1 MQVKTIDTKHNAQKP
16 KGSKFIIDQ
25 CNFHFGKN
33 IDCSMIDLEE
43 DKILDWPMVYILA
56 NEEYAYVG
64 QTTSVKNRINQHSA
78 NVERKDF
85 TKCNIIFNEEFNTSV
100 ITDYEHRLIAL
111 MNGDQK
117 YKLTNKNDGMTRSNY
132 FSKEVYETMFKE
144 LWEELMNLDLANH
157 TIDEIEESEVFKYSP
172 FKSLTADQR
181 VALDNIIHV
190 IENGLDKAVP
200 ICVQGMPGTGKT
212 ILAIYLIKMLRDNE
226 KYKDKVIKL
235 IEPVTSL
242 RNTLKSALKGISGIK
257 PSDIIGPSDVAKFND
272 DIDILLVD
280 EAHKLKC
287 RRNLGAA
294 FGSFDKTCEKLGLDK
309 YNDTQLDWVLKKSK
323 LPILFYDPKQS
334 IGPSCVSHEKFV
346 NRLNKH
352 LKHSIILDT
361 QMRVKGGQDYLRLID
376 DILNCRVFGKYDIK
390 DYDFKI
396 HDSFEDFCKSFEE
409 KYSKHNLSRM
419 VAGYAWPW
427 VSKKDSNK
435 KDIVI
440 NNIGLKWNCTNNNWV
455 GKGFNDDAIA
465 HEVGCIHS
473 IQGYDL
479 SYSYVIIGN
488 DIYYDPKANQ
498 IKANKN
504 SYFDQNGKNTA
515 SQEDLDKYI
524 KNIYYV
530 LLTRGIKGTHVF
542 IYNDNLKNQFNKLLL

>member
-1 MQVKTIDTKHNAQKP
+1 MQIKTIDTNQNAQKP
-16 KGSKFIIDQ
+16 KGSKFIVDQ
-25 CNFHFGKN
+25 CDFNFGEN
-33 IDCSMIDLEE
+33 IDCSMIDLAE
-43 DKILDWPMVYILA
+43 DKIVDWPMVYILA

-78 NVERKDF
+78 NIERKDF

-100 ITDYEHRLIAL
+100 ITDYEHRLIGL

-132 FSKEVYETMFKE
+132 FSKEVYETMFNE

-181 VALDNIIHV
+181 VALDNIMHT
-190 IENGLDKAVP
+190 IEDGLDKAEP

-257 PSDIIGPSDVAKFND
+257 PADIIGPSDVAKFND
-272 DIDILLVD
+272 GIDILLVD

-287 RRNLGAA
+287 RKNLGTQYKSYDDINRK
-294 FGSFDKTCEKLGLDK
+294 FGFDKEA
-309 YNDTQLDWVLKKSK
+309 TQLDWILKQAK

-334 IGPSCVSHEKFV
+334 IGPSCIPHKEFE
-346 NRLNKH
+346 NCLDKH

-361 QMRVKGGQDYLRLID
+361 QMRVEGGKDYLRLID
-376 DILNCRVFGKYDIK
+376 DILNCKVSGEYDIK
-390 DYDFKI
+390 DYDFEF
-396 HDSFEDFCKSFEE
+396 HDSFEDFCQSFEE

-427 VSKKDSNK
+427 LSKKDNTK
-435 KDIVI
+435 NDIVI
-440 NNIGLKWNCTNNNWV
+440 NNIGLKWNCTNDNWV
-455 GKGFNDDAIA
+455 GKGFNDEAIA

-488 DIYYDPKANQ
+488 DIYYDPETNQ
-498 IKANKN
+498 IKANKD
-504 SYFDQNGKNTA
+504 SYFDRNGKSTA
-515 SQEDLDKYI
+515 TQKDLDQYI

-530 LLTRGIKGTHVF
+530 LLTRGIKGTH
-542 IYNDNLKNQFNKLLL
+542 IYICNDKAKTYLKKMLL